1 MPSRGVI
8 GLAALAGL
16 GEPVELSSSGLL
28 GLTVASVVS
37 VDDLLGELRAALVD
51 RAACWRL
58 LGRRTATAANDD
70 QAEDE
75 GGQGA
80 SHVPAL

>member
-1 MPSRGVI
+1 MLSRGVI

-37 VDDLLGELRAALVD
+37 VDGLLGELRAALVS
-51 RAACWRL
+51 RAACRRL

-75 GGQGA
+75 GGQDA
-80 SHVPAL
+80 SDVPAL